1 MSKITIFILIIA
13 ISIIKAVLENK
24 AKMKKAQQQQP
35 VAPPVAERDDDDTY
49 YEEEYEEEEQE
60 SYEPIMPD
68 IQQPVHV
75 PPVAVK
81 PIVAESKATHVSTSF
96 IEGERV
102 VVKPRKKEDN
112 YVATSMLTSMDLDV
126 EEMRKAVI
134 YSTILNRPN
143 Y

>member
-1 MSKITIFILIIA
+1 MIKITIFILMIA
-13 ISIIKAVLENK
+13 FYIIKAVLE

-68 IQQPVHV
+68 IQQPMHV

-96 IEGERV
+96 NEGERV
-102 VVKPRKKEDN
+102 VMKPIKKDDN
-112 YVATSMLTSMDLDV
+112 HVATSILTSMDLDV

-134 YSTILNRPN
+134 YSAILNRPN